1 MEFTDKQKRAI
12 IITVAAILL
21 ILILFLVAI
30 IATISRDIHTNNNI
44 DVSTGFSSIKEI
56 IEYHE
61 SKYIKD
67 SYDKGENFS
76 TTIEVEFKYKLYDGD
91 ESNERFFNSVIND
104 IAKFINYTNFEI
116 LDKKNDI
123 KIQVVCSNRKIQ
135 TIIIN
140 DIEDYFIHMNSQL
153 ELSKYE
159 EIKTVSLNASSPVL
173 QNLISNSWQSY
184 IDFGSR
190 DEVFKNYFIFFD
202 EGIEYKK
209 IGSTVYNIVFT
220 SNYGDYVVDYITP
233 NASIASIKATL
244 GEPQFED
251 EELGVIGYKGNEFY
265 AFFNGEEISIY
276 KNITTDYTEFW
287 RLVDRF
293 IDEDS
298 GLEFKEFMNEL
309 TYIWKDYSEYN
320 YNEDYMFISYP
331 NKGIDVKLNYEGVSG
346 IIVYNNIS
354 ENLNR
359 VKRYLEHSEFISN
372 LKLDDVFE
380 AEKRRLIEKANL
392 KEKCDEYKEF
402 IKEKYSEEDLE
413 MIGESLEC
421 DYYFEFDDD
430 GYTISAYF
438 IPTNKGYC
446 RRELNESIYRYM
458 WLDSHRILYSIYG
471 KGIYVY
477 DVFTG
482 EKRTIIEDTEEFYLK
497 SYEGNVLSYDN
508 MKMTVELY

>member
-1 MEFTDKQKRAI
+1 MEFTSKQKRAI
-12 IITVAAILL
+12 IITIVAILL
-21 ILILFLVAI
+21 LLILFLVVA
-30 IATISRDIHTNNNI
+30 IATISKDVHTNKNV

-67 SYDKGENFS
+67 TYDRYEDFS
-76 TTIEVEFKYKLYDGD
+76 TIIEVEFKYKLYDGD

-104 IAKFINYTNFEI
+104 IAKFINYTNFEL
-116 LDKKNDI
+116 LDTKNDI
-123 KIQVVCSNRKIQ
+123 DIKVVCSDRKIQ

-140 DIEDYFIHMNSQL
+140 DIEDYFIHMNSEL
-153 ELSKYE
+153 ELAKYQ
-159 EIKTVSLNASSPVL
+159 EIKTASLSASSQVL
-173 QNLISNSWQSY
+173 QNLISNSWQSDL
-184 IDFGSR
+184 DFGTR
-190 DEVFKNYFIFFD
+190 EEVFKNYFIYFD

-233 NASIASIKATL
+233 TASIASIKATL

-251 EELGVIGYKGNEFY
+251 KDLGVIGYKGNEFY

-276 KNITTDYTEFW
+276 KRITIDYKDFW
-287 RLVDRF
+287 NLVDRF

-298 GLEFKEFMNEL
+298 KLSFKEFMNEL
-309 TYIWKDYSEYN
+309 TYIWKDYSEY
-320 YNEDYMFISYP
+320 DYDEEHMFISYP
-331 NKGIDVKLNYEGVSG
+331 NKGIDVKLNYDGVSG
-346 IIVYNNIS
+346 IVVYNNIS
-354 ENLNR
+354 ENLNK
-359 VKRYLEHSEFISN
+359 VKRYLEHTEFVSN

-380 AEKRRLIEKANL
+380 AEKRRLNEKEDL
-392 KEKCDEYKEF
+392 KEKCKEYKDF
-402 IKEKYSEEDLE
+402 INEKYSKEDLE
-413 MIGESLEC
+413 MIGESLEY
-421 DYYFEFDDD
+421 DYYFELDDG
-430 GYTISAYF
+430 GYTISAF
-438 IPTNKGYC
+438 FLPSNKSYC

-477 DVFTG
+477 DLYTG

-497 SYEGNVLSYDN
+497 SYEGNVLTYDN
-508 MKMTVELY
+508 MNMTVELY